1 MFQLDSMICT
11 EGDLVVSVDCIGKGV
26 AKFADREILKNVD
39 GWQKVVVGAAI
50 ALAINRSQDIVASY
64 KDNKVVKMLGIFDA
78 DGNVDIDILKQVVKD
93 NISNNGFVITVPVL
107 GELKFHKSDVDNLYN
122 DIMANVKG

>member
-1 MFQLDSMICT
+1 MICT

-50 ALAINRSQDIVASY
+50 ALAINRS
-64 KDNKVVKMLGIFDA
+64 
-78 DGNVDIDILKQVVKD
+78 
-93 NISNNGFVITVPVL
+93 
-107 GELKFHKSDVDNLYN
+107 
-122 DIMANVKG
+122 

>member
-1 MFQLDSMICT
+1 M
-11 EGDLVVSVDCIGKGV
+11 VSVESIGKGI

-39 GWQKVVVGAAI
+39 GWQKVVVGATI

-64 KDNKVVKMLGIFDA
+64 RDNNIVKMLKIFDEN
-78 DGNVDIDILKQVVKD
+78 GNIDLDVLRDVIKD
-93 NISNNGFVITVPVL
+93 NISNNGFVITVPIL

-122 DIMANVKG
+122 DIMSNVKG

>member
-1 MFQLDSMICT
+1 M
-11 EGDLVVSVDCIGKGV
+11 VSVECIGKGV

-64 KDNKVVKMLGIFDA
+64 RENSVVKMLKIFD
-78 DGNVDIDILKQVVKD
+78 DNGNIDIDVLRDVIKD
-93 NISNNGFVITVPVL
+93 NISNNGLVITVPIL

-122 DIMANVKG
+122 DIMSNVKG

>member
-1 MFQLDSMICT
+1 M
-11 EGDLVVSVDCIGKGV
+11 VSVESIGKGI

-64 KDNKVVKMLGIFDA
+64 KENNIVKMLKIFD
-78 DGNVDIDILKQVVKD
+78 DTGNVDIDILREVVKD
-93 NISNNGFVITVPVL
+93 SISNNGFVITVPIL
-107 GELKFHKSDVDNLYN
+107 GELKFHKSDIDNLYD
-122 DIMANVKG
+122 DIMSNVKG

>member
-1 MFQLDSMICT
+1 MICT

-64 KDNKVVKMLGIFDA
+64 RNNKVVKMLGIFDA

-93 NISNNGFVITVPVL
+93 NISNNGFVNTVPVL

>member
-1 MFQLDSMICT
+1 MICT

-64 KDNKVVKMLGIFDA
+64 RNNKVVKMLGIFDA

>member
-1 MFQLDSMICT
+1 MICT

-64 KDNKVVKMLGIFDA
+64 RNNKVVKMLGIFDA

-93 NISNNGFVITVPVL
+93 NISNNGVVITVPVL

-122 DIMANVKG
+122 DMMANVKG

>member
-1 MFQLDSMICT
+1 MICT
-11 EGDLVVSVDCIGKGV
+11 EGVLVVSVDCIGKGV

-64 KDNKVVKMLGIFDA
+64 RNNKVVKMLGIFDA

>member
-1 MFQLDSMICT
+1 M
-11 EGDLVVSVDCIGKGV
+11 VSVESIGKGI

-64 KDNKVVKMLGIFDA
+64 RENSIVKMLKIFD
-78 DGNVDIDILKQVVKD
+78 DNGNIIEQAMYG
-93 NISNNGFVITVPVL
+93 NISNAAQDIDHDFKIKNADTIDFTQEDKLTKII
-107 GELKFHKSDVDNLYN
+107 DN
-122 DIMANVKG
+122 V

>member
-1 MFQLDSMICT
+1 M
-11 EGDLVVSVDCIGKGV
+11 VSVESIGKGV

-64 KDNKVVKMLGIFDA
+64 RENSIVKMLKIFD
-78 DGNVDIDILKQVVKD
+78 DNGNIDIDMNPNDEKD
-93 NISNNGFVITVPVL
+93 TLENPLN
-107 GELKFHKSDVDNLYN
+107 
-122 DIMANVKG
+122 

>member
-1 MFQLDSMICT
+1 M
-11 EGDLVVSVDCIGKGV
+11 

-64 KDNKVVKMLGIFDA
+64 RENNVVKMLKIFD
-78 DGNVDIDILKQVVKD
+78 DKGNVDIDILREVVKD

-107 GELKFHKSDVDNLYN
+107 GELKFHKSDVDNLYD
-122 DIMANVKG
+122 DIMSNVKG

>member
-1 MFQLDSMICT
+1 
-11 EGDLVVSVDCIGKGV
+11 
-26 AKFADREILKNVD
+26 
-39 GWQKVVVGAAI
+39 
-50 ALAINRSQDIVASY
+50 
-64 KDNKVVKMLGIFDA
+64 MLGIFDA

>member
-1 MFQLDSMICT
+1 M
-11 EGDLVVSVDCIGKGV
+11 VSVESIGNGI

-64 KDNKVVKMLGIFDA
+64 RDNNIVKMLKIFDEN
-78 DGNVDIDILKQVVKD
+78 GNIDLDVLRDVIKD
-93 NISNNGFVITVPVL
+93 NISNNGFVITVPIL

-122 DIMANVKG
+122 DIMSNVKG

>member
-1 MFQLDSMICT
+1 M
-11 EGDLVVSVDCIGKGV
+11 VSVESIGKGI

-64 KDNKVVKMLGIFDA
+64 RENSIVKMLKIFD
-78 DGNVDIDILKQVVKD
+78 DNGNIDIGILRDVIKD
-93 NISNNGFVITVPVL
+93 NIGNNGFVITVPVL

-122 DIMANVKG
+122 DIMSNVKG

>member
-1 MFQLDSMICT
+1 M
-11 EGDLVVSVDCIGKGV
+11 VSVESIGKGV

-64 KDNKVVKMLGIFDA
+64 RENSIVKMLKIFD
-78 DGNVDIDILKQVVKD
+78 DNGNIDIDILRDVIKD
-93 NISNNGFVITVPVL
+93 NIGNNGFVITAPVL

-122 DIMANVKG
+122 DIMSNVKG

>member
-1 MFQLDSMICT
+1 M
-11 EGDLVVSVDCIGKGV
+11 VSVESIGKGI

-64 KDNKVVKMLGIFDA
+64 RENSIVKMLKIFD
-78 DGNVDIDILKQVVKD
+78 DNGNIDIDILRDVIKD
-93 NISNNGFVITVPVL
+93 NVGNNGFVITVPAL

-122 DIMANVKG
+122 DIMSNVKG

>member
-1 MFQLDSMICT
+1 MFQLDSMIYT

-64 KDNKVVKMLGIFDA
+64 KDNKVVKMLGIIDA
-78 DGNVDIDILKQVVKD
+78 DGNVDIDIMKQVVKD